1 MIKQSDGWWF
11 TFFNN
16 PDYLDIYGNTV
27 NEDRTVRELHFCD
40 RALEWTPGNIVLDGP
55 CGQGRHTRKL
65 HQRGFRVIGM
75 DLSPYLLG
83 VASGPEE
90 EKAANTG
97 PTWVRA
103 HLGHLPLC
111 EGSVDYAIS
120 MFSSFG
126 YGVSEEENL
135 GVMCEYARVLRPGG
149 SLLID
154 VMNRHYIARYLTPVY
169 RHRERGL
176 AVREERKIIE
186 SGRRLHNKICVTDR
200 EGVARRYDY
209 KPWLFNGFELTLLAE
224 CAGLRPKKVYGSF
237 ESADYNLD
245 SERAMLVAV
254 KP

>member
-1 MIKQSDGWWF
+1 
-11 TFFNN
+11 
-16 PDYLDIYGNTV
+16 
-27 NEDRTVRELHFCD
+27 
-40 RALEWTPGNIVLDGP
+40 
-55 CGQGRHTRKL
+55 
-65 HQRGFRVIGM
+65 M

-90 EKAANTG
+90 EKISNTG
-97 PTWVRA
+97 PTWIRA
-103 HLGHLPLC
+103 HLGHLPLR
-111 EGSVDYAIS
+111 EGSVDFAIS

-126 YGVSEEENL
+126 YGSSEAENL
-135 GVMCEYARVLRPGG
+135 GVMCEYARVLKPGG
-149 SLLID
+149 TLLVD
-154 VMNRHYIARYLTPVY
+154 VMNRHYISRYLTPVY

-186 SGRRLHNKICVTDR
+186 NGRRLHNRICVTDR
-200 EGVARRYDY
+200 EGVPRRYDY

-224 CAGLRPKKVYGSF
+224 RAGLKPKKVYGSF